1 MNYQGSIELNHNNDD
16 ALEEL
21 FNAVII
27 ELLSDQTNL
36 AIWLMNEI
44 DFSLFNTQ
52 KIGAESP
59 FKGSNSVLAGSGL
72 LIKVEPNTINELIQ
86 TFSTGYLT
94 SEVLHLEIEVE
105 HSVQFEAYDHFECIF
120 FGNKIS
126 LELLNDLKSRG
137 VIDHYEI
144 SEKES

>member
-1 MNYQGSIELNHNNDD
+1 MKCKGFIQVNYQNEL
-16 ALEEL
+16 AFEEL

-44 DFSLFNTQ
+44 DFSFFNAQ

-59 FKGSNSVLAGSGL
+59 FKGSNSVLAGEGL
-72 LIKVEPNTINELIQ
+72 LIKVEPNTIDELIQ

-94 SEVLHLEIEVE
+94 SEVLHLQIEAD
-105 HSVQFEAYDHFECIF
+105 HSLQFEAYDHFECIF

-126 LELLNDLKSRG
+126 LELLENLKSRG

-144 SEKES
+144 CQEET

>member
-1 MNYQGSIELNHNNDD
+1 MNYQGYIELNHNNDD
-16 ALEEL
+16 AFEEL
-21 FNAVII
+21 FKAVII

-59 FKGSNSVLAGSGL
+59 FKDSNSILAGSGL

-94 SEVLHLEIEVE
+94 SEVLHLQIEAE

-126 LELLNDLKSRG
+126 LELLNDLKIRG

-144 SEKES
+144 CQEKS